1 MTVEI
6 DGKPLP
12 APAGRRAW
20 SLLAWLAL
28 HPGPQARGELAA
40 RFWPDVLDTSAR
52 ASLRSAVWTLR
63 RDLGD
68 AGGAHVVA
76 TRDHVEL
83 EGDVAVDAREFDALV
98 AEGELARAAELGDAP
113 LLAGFEDE
121 WALRAR
127 DAHRDHLIDV
137 LERLAEDAEPKAALS
152 YTRRQVALEP
162 MGEEVHRRLMRRLA
176 ATGDRPAALAAY
188 DFHAPHPR
196 PEPPQAKNVTL
207 VPRHGAEVSV
217 TRR

>member
-6 DGKPLP
+6 DGEPLP

-113 LLAGFEDE
+113 LLARPR
-121 WALRAR
+121 RAR
-127 DAHRDHLIDV
+127 
-137 LERLAEDAEPKAALS
+137 
-152 YTRRQVALEP
+152 
-162 MGEEVHRRLMRRLA
+162 
-176 ATGDRPAALAAY
+176 
-188 DFHAPHPR
+188 
-196 PEPPQAKNVTL
+196 
-207 VPRHGAEVSV
+207 
-217 TRR
+217 